1 MAKKQFKAESKRLLD
16 IMINSIYTHKEI
28 FLRELISN
36 ASDAL
41 DKRHYLLL
49 TAKDKNVSKDDLK
62 IRISIDKSN
71 RTLTIS
77 DTGIGMN
84 DKELEDNLGT
94 IAKSGTLAFKL
105 ENNIKNNSIIGQ
117 FGVGFYSAFM
127 IADKVTVISHKQE
140 DVAYMWVSDGTDG
153 FTITKAD
160 KEDVGTDIILHIK
173 DSTKDDDYENF
184 LSEYEIRSL
193 IKKYSN
199 FIKYPIVM
207 AITKT
212 KKENDKDIEYIE
224 DETLNSMIPIWHK
237 NKKDLTNEDYENFYA
252 EQHFGYDKPLK
263 TIHTK
268 VEGTINYDA
277 LLFIPSE
284 LPFDYYSKDFDKGL
298 ELYSNNVLIMEHCQ
312 DLLPEYFSFI
322 RGIIDSPD
330 ISLNISREV
339 MQHDRQVQFIAKK
352 IKDKIKQSLLEMLK
366 EDRTN
371 YDTFFKTFGR
381 VIKYGVYNDWGK
393 EKDFLKD
400 LLLFY
405 SSKEHKLVSLDEYVD
420 HMLTDQKY
428 IYYATGS
435 DIEHIDKLPQIE
447 FAKDKDYEILYLTE
461 EVDEF
466 AIKILMNYKD
476 KEFKSVSSD
485 DVETK
490 DTTENSDDNKE
501 LFTFME
507 EVLKDKVTKVKAST
521 RLKNHPVCITSEG
534 DVSIE
539 MEKVLKMMPN
549 AEGVNAKKVLEVNTE
564 HSMFKTLEEALT
576 NDKDKLKILT
586 NILYNQSLL
595 IEGLQVEDPVSL
607 ANDIYSLIK

>member
-49 TAKDKNVSKDDLK
+49 TAKDKSVSKDDLK
-62 IRISIDKSN
+62 IRLTIDKQN

-84 DKELEDNLGT
+84 DKELEENLGT

-127 IADKVTVISHKQE
+127 VANKVEVISHKHGE
-140 DVAYMWVSDGTDG
+140 DNAYKWVSDGADG
-153 FTITKAD
+153 FTITKANKD
-160 KEDVGTDIILHIK
+160 TVGTDIILHIK
-173 DSTKDDDYENF
+173 DNTKDEDYDDF
-184 LSEYEIRSL
+184 LSEYNIKSL
-193 IKKYSN
+193 VKKYSN

-207 AITKT
+207 GVTKT
-212 KKENDKDIEYIE
+212 KKENDKDVEYTE
-224 DETLNSMIPIWHK
+224 DEVLNSMIPIWRK
-237 NKKDLTNEDYENFYA
+237 NKKDLTNEDYENFYS

-263 TIHTK
+263 TIHSK
-268 VEGTINYDA
+268 VEGTVSYDA

-284 LPFDYYSKDFDKGL
+284 LPYDYFSKDFEKGL

-312 DLLPEYFSFI
+312 DLLPDYFSFVK
-322 RGIIDSPD
+322 GIVDSPD
-330 ISLNISREV
+330 VSLNISREV

-366 EDRTN
+366 EDRSN
-371 YDTFFKTFGR
+371 YETFFKNFGR

-393 EKDFLKD
+393 DKDFLKD

-405 SSKEHKLVSLDEYVD
+405 SSKEKKLVSLDEYIER
-420 HMLTDQKY
+420 MQTDQKY

-435 DIEHIDKLPQIE
+435 DIEHIDKLPQTE

-466 AIKILMNYKD
+466 AIKMLMNYKD
-476 KEFKSVSSD
+476 KEFKSVSSED
-485 DVETK
+485 QETK
-490 DTTENSDDNKE
+490 ETTSDDNKD

-507 EVLKDKVTKVKAST
+507 EVLKGKVTKVKAST

-534 DVSIE
+534 DLSIE
-539 MEKVLKMMPN
+539 MEKVLKVLPN
-549 AEGVNAKKVLEVNTE
+549 SEGIKAQKVLEINTE
-564 HSMFKTLEEALT
+564 HPMFKILQDAFT
-576 NDKDKLKILT
+576 NDKDKLKTLT
-586 NILYNQSLL
+586 NVLYNQSLL
-595 IEGLQVEDPVSL
+595 IEGLQVEDPVGL